1 MRTPEGFSLTK
12 IPHPTNGTNVYQVER
27 EVIPGLTN
35 QVGFVTLGQALAFIR
50 REKDKDKNAAA
61 ALAFAGTV
69 AEQMRIN
76 NNQQGETNE

>member
-50 REKDKDKNAAA
+50 REKDKDKNA
-61 ALAFAGTV
+61 LANDFAKF
-69 AEQMRIN
+69 IN